1 MRYPWSIFAFS
12 FSLLAAGDDAPG
24 WLRELTSVAVPP
36 QSAKVAAYV
45 LWDEEAITVE
55 PTGRKIFV
63 RRQAIR
69 ILNGEGRRYGQAVE
83 SFLAGSSKVR
93 DLRAWV
99 ISASGQTKF
108 YGKDK
113 TVERGVVTDDLYS
126 DARIRQIT
134 GEVDPGGTFGFEST
148 VEDSSV
154 FLQAQFGF
162 HSGIPVH
169 LARFSVTLPPDWQ
182 LKPVLLNHTGLE
194 PTVDGNT
201 HSWEMR
207 ELPYFEREPASPG
220 LGRLGPRIAV
230 SFVPPA
236 SAAGGSSLG
245 RVVRDWA
252 DVSRW
257 MAELSDP
264 QAQPD
269 SAITAKAAQLTAGLT
284 SELDR
289 LRALARFAQ
298 SIRYVSIQRNI
309 GRGGGYQPHP
319 AKDVLNKA
327 YGDCKDKATLMRAMA
342 NSLGFTT
349 YGISAYSG
357 DRDAVRPSWAS
368 PHQFN
373 HAIMAIRV
381 ADSTDTPSVTAI
393 PGLGRLLFFDPTDSN
408 TAFGNLPLDEQGSYV
423 LIEAGD
429 GGQLIQ
435 LPIAQA
441 HANLVERTIQM
452 QLRPDGGMQ
461 ASLQERSLGGAAT
474 AERSRFKQLTADN
487 YRRLM
492 ERWVARSVPGS
503 ILDKVTQEDTAAAFT
518 IRLSVTAA
526 TYGKTMQNRLMVFRP
541 TAVMRGSYSPFT
553 EAKRT
558 HPVVLDPEAF
568 TESTTVVLPPGFK
581 VDELPEPVTLRTSFG
596 EFRSSYEAKDGQVLV
611 QRSLEVHA
619 ATVPADRYAEVKSFF
634 EQVYGHE
641 QAPVVLMKQ

>member
-1 MRYPWSIFAFS
+1 MRCPWLVFACG
-12 FSLLAAGDDAPG
+12 FSLLAAGDEAPG
-24 WLRELTSVAVPP
+24 WLRELTSVTVPP

-113 TVERGVVTDDLYS
+113 VVERGVVTDDLYS
-126 DARIRQIT
+126 DARIRQIA

-182 LKPVLLNHTGLE
+182 LKSTLLNHAGLVPKVE
-194 PTVDGNT
+194 GST
-201 HSWEMR
+201 HTWEMR

-236 SAAGGSSLG
+236 AAAGASFG

-269 SAITAKAAQLTAGLT
+269 VAITAKAAQLTAGLT
-284 SELDR
+284 TELDR

-319 AKDVLNKA
+319 AKDVFNKA

-349 YGISAYSG
+349 YGVSVYSG

-373 HAIMAIRV
+373 HAIMAIGV
-381 ADSTDTPSVTAI
+381 ADSTDTPSVTAV

-408 TAFGNLPLDEQGSYV
+408 TAFGHLPLDEQGSYV

-429 GGQLIQ
+429 RGQLIQ
-435 LPIAQA
+435 LPMAQA
-441 HANLVERTIQM
+441 RANLVERTIQM
-452 QLRPDGGMQ
+452 RLMPAGGMQ
-461 ASLQERSLGGAAT
+461 ATLQEKSLGGAAT
-474 AERSRFKQLTADN
+474 MERSRFKQLTADN

-503 ILDKVTQEDTAAAFT
+503 NLDKVTQEDTDEAFT
-518 IRLSVTAA
+518 IRLSVAA
-526 TYGKTMQNRLMVFRP
+526 ASYGKMMQNRLLVFRP

-558 HPVVLDPEAF
+558 HPIVLDPEAF
-568 TESTTVVLPPGFK
+568 TESTTVTLPAGFK
-581 VDELPEPVTLRTSFG
+581 VDELPEPVTLRTTFG

-611 QRSLEVHA
+611 QRSLEVHS
-619 ATVPADRYAEVKSFF
+619 ATVPADRYAEVKNFF
-634 EQVYGHE
+634 EQVQGHE
-641 QAPVVLMKQ
+641 QAPVVLIKQ